1 MHVFLYLLLSCWFV
15 IVPFIQ
21 VNKSVKTSIGNYKGA
36 YWNPDETFYLGQE
49 NTTVVRGSDFSIHFK
64 ILSNREKIKVISYK
78 LYVHIISI
86 FRYEWGFVP
95 GIHRSESKYIFFI
108 KIPFFSQGVFSV
120 YFLLKSLSFP
130 SST

>member
-95 GIHRSESKYIFFI
+95 GIHRSDSKYKFFI
-108 KIPFFSQGVFSV
+108 KIPIFPKKYIGRFS
-120 YFLLKSLSFP
+120 LKKA
-130 SST
+130 